1 MYEFIFFSPTK
12 SKINIKVKICS
23 LTFPTFVKF
32 SGIFSVLYLF
42 FIIIYFLRPLTPK
55 YRYLF
60 RHLFFPA
67 TRERLRMAA
76 AQVGA
81 GVGAAP
87 LPLGLLVVVV
97 LVGLAALVY
106 TKRRTRHK
114 IRRIQEDL

>member
-1 MYEFIFFSPTK
+1 
-12 SKINIKVKICS
+12 
-23 LTFPTFVKF
+23 
-32 SGIFSVLYLF
+32 
-42 FIIIYFLRPLTPK
+42 
-55 YRYLF
+55 
-60 RHLFFPA
+60 
-67 TRERLRMAA
+67 MAA

-114 IRRIQEDL
+114 IQRIQEDL

>member
-1 MYEFIFFSPTK
+1 LIP
-12 SKINIKVKICS
+12 
-23 LTFPTFVKF
+23 FPTFIEF
-32 SGIFSVLYLF
+32 PGIFSNAANLF
-42 FIIIYFLRPLTPK
+42 FHHNLRFTTSFPPK

-60 RHLFFPA
+60 HHLFFPA

-114 IRRIQEDL
+114 IQRIQEDL

>member
-1 MYEFIFFSPTK
+1 
-12 SKINIKVKICS
+12 
-23 LTFPTFVKF
+23 
-32 SGIFSVLYLF
+32 
-42 FIIIYFLRPLTPK
+42 
-55 YRYLF
+55 
-60 RHLFFPA
+60 
-67 TRERLRMAA
+67 MAA

>member
-1 MYEFIFFSPTK
+1 LFLAPQKQNLLTFW
-12 SKINIKVKICS
+12 IC
-23 LTFPTFVKF
+23 LIPFPTFVE
-32 SGIFSVLYLF
+32 IFSYTVYLF
-42 FIIIYFLRPLTPK
+42 FHHNLYFLRPLPLK
-55 YRYLF
+55 IF
-60 RHLFFPA
+60 CHLVFPA

-81 GVGAAP
+81 GVFAAP